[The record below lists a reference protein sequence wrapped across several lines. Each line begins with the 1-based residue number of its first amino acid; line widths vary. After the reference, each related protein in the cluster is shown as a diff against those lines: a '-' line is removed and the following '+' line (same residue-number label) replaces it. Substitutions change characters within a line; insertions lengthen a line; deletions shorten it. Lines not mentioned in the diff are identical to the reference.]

1 MTQAKGI
8 DEESPEPQARGRS
21 KGILITDGAEFTIPG
36 LQIRFDKEGVHASHA
51 GTSLR
56 LDMCRHWLR
65 IAVAHVADAA
75 AANRDL
81 LEADS
86 SGENAN
92 LGTILEREFRS
103 SMQATVS
110 ATIALDAFYAAIKDR
125 IDVPQD
131 QMSAWRKNKTAR
143 WKQMAEVFRLAFGLS
158 DRALD
163 EVRGRLDEAFQY
175 RNCAI
180 HPPADQKGPVL
191 RDEIHVGVEWRLVA
205 FRYKNAATIVQ
216 MALALVNKM
225 LKKEHPEPEA
235 LAKYCEGL
243 RPAVDALIEA
253 WSREYPSWPV
263 IQPPEVT
270 E

>member
-1 MTQAKGI
+1 MTQAQGV
-8 DEESPEPQARGRS
+8 DEESLEPQARGRS
-21 KGILITDGAEFTIPG
+21 KGILITDGADFTIHG
-36 LQIRFDKEGVHASHA
+36 LQIRFDQEGVHASHA

-56 LDMCRHWLR
+56 LDVCRHWLR

-86 SGENAN
+86 SGGDAN
-92 LGTILEREFRS
+92 LGLILEREFRS

-110 ATIALDAFYAAIKDR
+110 ATIALDAFYAAVKDR
-125 IDVPQD
+125 IVVPQD
-131 QMSAWRKNKTAR
+131 QISGWRKNRTAR
-143 WKQMAEVFRLAFGLS
+143 WKQIAEVFRLAFGLS
-158 DRALD
+158 NRAVV
-163 EVRGRLDEAFQY
+163 EVGKPLKEAFKY
-175 RNCAI
+175 RDWAV
-180 HPPADQKGPVL
+180 HPPAARQGPVL
-191 RDEIHVGVEWRLVA
+191 RDDIHVGVEWRLVA
-205 FRYKNAATIVQ
+205 FRYKKAATIVQ

-263 IQPPEVT
+263 IQPLEVT

>member
-1 MTQAKGI
+1 MRRARDQRLVGDPRGSSSPTARISRSTGSRSVSTWKVCIPPILGRAFALI
-8 DEESPEPQARGRS
+8 CVDIGFES
-21 KGILITDGAEFTIPG
+21 LWLT
-36 LQIRFDKEGVHASHA
+36 
-51 GTSLR
+51 LR
-56 LDMCRHWLR
+56 TLLR
-65 IAVAHVADAA
+65 R
-75 AANRDL
+75 RDL

-86 SGENAN
+86 SGEEAN

-125 IDVPQD
+125 IVVPQD
-131 QMSAWRKNKTAR
+131 QMSAWRKNRTAR

-158 DRALD
+158 DRAFV
-163 EVRGRLDEAFQY
+163 EVRKLLKEAFKY
-175 RNCAI
+175 RDWAI
-180 HPPADQKGPVL
+180 HPPAAQQDPVL
-191 RDEIHVGVEWRLVA
+191 RDDIHVDVEWRLVA

-225 LKKEHPEPEA
+225 LKKEHLEPEA

-263 IQPPEVT
+263 VQLPKIT

>member
-8 DEESPEPQARGRS
+8 DEESPGPEACGRS
-21 KGILITDGAEFTIPG
+21 KGILITDGADFTIHG
-36 LQIRFDKEGVHASHA
+36 LQIRFDMEAMHTSHT

-75 AANRDL
+75 TANRNL

-86 SGENAN
+86 SGEEAN

-125 IDVPQD
+125 IVVPQD
-131 QMSAWRKNKTAR
+131 QMSAWRKNRTAR

-158 DRALD
+158 DRAFD
-163 EVRGRLDEAFQY
+163 EVRKLLKEAFKY
-175 RNCAI
+175 RDWAI
-180 HPPADQKGPVL
+180 HPTAAQQDPVL
-191 RDEIHVGVEWRLVA
+191 RDDIHVDVEWRLVA

-225 LKKEHPEPEA
+225 LKKEHSEPEA

-263 IQPPEVT
+263 VQPPEIT

>member
-8 DEESPEPQARGRS
+8 DEESPKPQARGRS
-21 KGILITDGAEFTIPG
+21 KGILITDGADFTIHG

-56 LDMCRHWLR
+56 LDVCRHWLR

-103 SMQATVS
+103 SMQAMVS

-125 IDVPQD
+125 IVVPQD
-131 QMSAWRKNKTAR
+131 QISAWQKNRTAR
-143 WKQMAEVFRLAFGLS
+143 WKQMAEVFRLAFGLG
-158 DRALD
+158 DRAVV
-163 EVRGRLDEAFQY
+163 EVRKLLKEAFKY
-175 RNCAI
+175 RDWAI
-180 HPPADQKGPVL
+180 HPPAAEQGPAL
-191 RDEIHVGVEWRLVA
+191 CDDIHVGVEWRLVA

-216 MALALVNKM
+216 MALALVNRM

-253 WSREYPSWPV
+253 WMREYPSCPV
-263 IQPPEVT
+263 IQPPETT